1 MHKFNDN
8 QGRPI
13 RLSEE
18 RLDHIESDHPEM
30 VSQFERISETLAEPD
45 RIIRSRTDVAEP
57 DRIIRSRTDAS
68 VELFYKH
75 YAFTPVSTKFLC
87 IIVKVI
93 TDDNFIITAYYTDS
107 VKGGELLWEK
117 K

>member
-1 MHKFNDN
+1 MHKFKDN
-8 QGRPI
+8 QDRSIG
-13 RLSEE
+13 LSEE

-45 RIIRSRTDVAEP
+45 RIIRSRTD
-57 DRIIRSRTDAS
+57 AS

-75 YAFTPVSTKFLC
+75 YASTPVSTKFLC
-87 IIVKVI
+87 IVVKVI

-107 VKGGELLWEK
+107 VKRGELLWEK

>member
-1 MHKFNDN
+1 MHKFKDN
-8 QGRPI
+8 QGRSI

-45 RIIRSRTDVAEP
+45 RIIRSRTD
-57 DRIIRSRTDAS
+57 AS
-68 VELFYKH
+68 VELFYRH
-75 YAFTPVSTKFLC
+75 HAFTPVSTKFLC

>member
-1 MHKFNDN
+1 MHKFKDN
-8 QGRPI
+8 KGRTI

-30 VSQFERISETLAEPD
+30 VSQFDRIFETLTEPD
-45 RIIRSRTDVAEP
+45 RIIISRTD
-57 DRIIRSRTDAS
+57 DS
-68 VELFYKH
+68 VEIFYKH
-75 YAFTPVSTKFLC
+75 YSSTPVSTKFLC
-87 IIVKVI
+87 IVVKVI

-107 VKGGELLWEK
+107 VKRGELLWEK

>member
-1 MHKFNDN
+1 MHKFKDN
-8 QGRPI
+8 QGRSI

-18 RLDHIESDHPEM
+18 RLGHIGSDHPEM

-45 RIIRSRTDVAEP
+45 RIIRSQ
-57 DRIIRSRTDAS
+57 TDAS

-75 YAFTPVSTKFLC
+75 YTSTPISTKFLC
-87 IIVKVI
+87 IVVKLI
-93 TDDNFIITAYYTDS
+93 KDDNFIITAYYTDS
-107 VKGGELLWEK
+107 VKRGELLWEK

>member
-1 MHKFNDN
+1 MHEFKDN
-8 QGRPI
+8 QGRSI

-45 RIIRSRTDVAEP
+45 RIIRSQ
-57 DRIIRSRTDAS
+57 TDAS

-75 YAFTPVSTKFLC
+75 YASTPVSTKFLC
-87 IIVKVI
+87 IVVKVI
-93 TDDNFIITAYYTDS
+93 TDDNFIITVYYTDS
-107 VKGGELLWEK
+107 VKRGELLWEK